1 MAKLIEF
8 DYSEFR
14 KFLNGLKLGQKDID
28 KRIEDF
34 IYFIANRALDKMK
47 EKTPVGVYS
56 NSVHFKAFKVKAKGN
71 GFNLGEYVNVDFET
85 AQSKVGGNLRR
96 NWRIVSVKKVN
107 NKWVIELANNTEYA
121 GWVNNGH
128 RIVDKNKR
136 TLGWVEGKFF
146 VEIAMEE
153 IEKELPIYVKKLQ
166 EDILKQMFGKQV
178 ISINDIRIAIQQALD
193 NDYPNIEIYSESIE
207 QGFEVPCFFVKL
219 ISSNQD
225 KQLNNRYKQ
234 SLLFD
239 VHYFSDKE
247 EDLNKDCLDVAD
259 NLYRALEYVEID
271 GHKYRALKMNHK
283 VTDGVLHFM
292 LKFNYN
298 ILKVIEHNKMKE
310 LEVNVNGK

>member
-1 MAKLIEF
+1 M
-8 DYSEFR
+8 
-14 KFLNGLKLGQKDID
+14 
-28 KRIEDF
+28 
-34 IYFIANRALDKMK
+34 
-47 EKTPVGVYS
+47 
-56 NSVHFKAFKVKAKGN
+56 
-71 GFNLGEYVNVDFET
+71 
-85 AQSKVGGNLRR
+85 
-96 NWRIVSVKKVN
+96 
-107 NKWVIELANNTEYA
+107 
-121 GWVNNGH
+121 
-128 RIVDKNKR
+128 
-136 TLGWVEGKFF
+136 
-146 VEIAMEE
+146 
-153 IEKELPIYVKKLQ
+153 
-166 EDILKQMFGKQV
+166 

-259 NLYRALEYVEID
+259 NLYKALEYVEVN
-271 GHKYRALKMNHK
+271 GHKYRSLKMNHK
-283 VTDGVLHFM
+283 VEDGVLHFM

>member
-1 MAKLIEF
+1 M
-8 DYSEFR
+8 
-14 KFLNGLKLGQKDID
+14 
-28 KRIEDF
+28 
-34 IYFIANRALDKMK
+34 
-47 EKTPVGVYS
+47 
-56 NSVHFKAFKVKAKGN
+56 
-71 GFNLGEYVNVDFET
+71 
-85 AQSKVGGNLRR
+85 
-96 NWRIVSVKKVN
+96 
-107 NKWVIELANNTEYA
+107 
-121 GWVNNGH
+121 
-128 RIVDKNKR
+128 
-136 TLGWVEGKFF
+136 
-146 VEIAMEE
+146 
-153 IEKELPIYVKKLQ
+153 
-166 EDILKQMFGKQV
+166 

-298 ILKVIEHNKMKE
+298 ILKVIEYKKMKE
-310 LEVNVNGK
+310 LEVNVSGK